1 MLTAVC
7 VLAGAL
13 DGALDGASRG
23 LPKKQWQNRWRKQQD
38 NQQQNRWHC
47 LRRMVYPIDLR
58 QKAYLDLRQ
67 EVHALPCNLIT
78 DNRLNS
84 ETEIHDTTM
93 SMLNGCPL

>member
-7 VLAGAL
+7 LLAGAV
-13 DGALDGASRG
+13 DGALRGASCG
-23 LPKKQWQNRWRKQQD
+23 LPK
-38 NQQQNRWHC
+38 NQWHC

-67 EVHALPCNLIT
+67 EAHALPYNLI
-78 DNRLNS
+78 NRLNS

>member
-23 LPKKQWQNRWRKQQD
+23 LPKKQWQNRWRCQPQ
-38 NQQQNRWHC
+38 NQQQNQWHC

-67 EVHALPCNLIT
+67 EAHALPYNGFTC
-78 DNRLNS
+78 NRLNS
-84 ETEIHDTTM
+84 ETEIYDTTM

>member
-7 VLAGAL
+7 VLVGAADGAL

-23 LPKKQWQNRWRKQQD
+23 LPKNQRQNRWHKQQD
-38 NQQQNRWHC
+38 NQQQNQWHC

-58 QKAYLDLRQ
+58 QEA
-67 EVHALPCNLIT
+67 HALPYNLI
-78 DNRLNS
+78 NRLNS
-84 ETEIHDTTM
+84 ETETYDTTM